1 MPGMSDPLLR
11 EARHAIARGSKSFA
25 LASLL
30 FDARTRARATLLYA
44 WCRHCDDVTDEQELG
59 MGFLGRAGSIHQRV
73 AMLREE
79 THNALNGGRP
89 RGTPFAAL
97 RRVADETGLPERW
110 PMDLITGFE
119 MDACE
124 RCYRTPADMLGYC
137 YHVAGCVGVMMAV
150 VMGVPPSDRAT
161 LERACDLGLA
171 FQMNNIARDVV
182 EDAARGRCYLPAQ
195 WLAEAD
201 IEPGEEAKPWAR
213 ERLARVVARLVD
225 EAERYEASARVGT
238 AALSFRSAWAVLA
251 AAEIYGAIGRKVRAA
266 GARAWDRRI
275 GTGRVEKLRLLAR
288 ARAAAAQRAQA
299 ALKARQAD
307 RAGLWTM
314 PA

>member
-1 MPGMSDPLLR
+1 VTDPLLR
-11 EARHAIARGSKSFA
+11 EAKAAIARGSKSFA
-25 LASLL
+25 LASRL
-30 FDARTRARATLLYA
+30 FDAPTRARATMLYA

-59 MGFLGRAGSIHQRV
+59 MGFLGRAGTIHQRV

-79 THNALNGGRP
+79 THAALNGGRP

-97 RRVADETGLPERW
+97 RRVADETGLPERYA
-110 PMDLITGFE
+110 MDLIAGFE
-119 MDACE
+119 MDADE
-124 RCYRTPADMLGYC
+124 PVYRTAGQTLTYC

-150 VMGVPPSDRAT
+150 VMGVAPTDRAT

-171 FQMNNIARDVV
+171 FQLNNIARDVV

-195 WLAEAD
+195 WLADAD

-213 ERLARVVARLVD
+213 DRLAQVVARLVG
-225 EAERYEASARVGT
+225 EAERYEASARAGA
-238 AALSFRSAWAVLA
+238 AALPFRSAWAVLA

-266 GARAWDRRI
+266 GPRAWDKRVT
-275 GTGRVEKLRLLAR
+275 TGRIEKLALLAR
-288 ARAAAAQRAQA
+288 ARTAAARRRQA
-299 ALKARQAD
+299 ALMGNAPARD
-307 RAGLWTM
+307 GLWTM